1 MYILVI
7 LFGVDK
13 ETLGTIL
20 YAIPKYT
27 WAFIPISF
35 NVLVS
40 SYLYSVKKAKES
52 TINKLCKRIYC
63 VADCIAIFTK
73 IIRKDAYYWLSSR
86 CYIYESSYNWIFS
99 DLILQIIMIML

>member
-13 ETLGTIL
+13 ETLGTVL

-52 TINKLCKRIYC
+52 TIINFVRGFIVLLIVLLFLPRLLGKVLIIDYHPVVIY
-63 VADCIAIFTK
+63 T
-73 IIRKDAYYWLSSR
+73 
-86 CYIYESSYNWIFS
+86 NHP
-99 DLILQIIMIML
+99 LIGYSVT